1 MDFYAPRHE
10 NWDNFAEKSS
20 LKRQSLTLLHSDVNE
35 RDVEYL
41 LVRDEIALAKN
52 KTDPRKRKCSNAIL

>member
-1 MDFYAPRHE
+1 MDFYALRHE

-41 LVRDEIALAKN
+41 LVRDEIAIAKN
-52 KTDPRKRKCSNAIL
+52 KNRSTKAQVQ